1 MEQAYPDILT
11 NNMQAQFVRG
21 GLNTR
26 KDILDRVLNRIITI
40 EMVCANVRLT
50 PNKTFDLKD
59 EDTKF
64 FADEL
69 KKAKVKYEI
78 GKEETSQGEVYVT
91 ISGPKESW
99 LKILPMW
106 DASGR
111 DEKELAKELKNWDG
125 DEDELWEV
133 IC

>member
-1 MEQAYPDILT
+1 MK
-11 NNMQAQFVRG
+11 AQFVRG

-40 EMVCANVRLT
+40 EMGCANVQLT
-50 PNKTFDLKD
+50 PNKTLDLKD
-59 EDTKF
+59 EETKF
-64 FADEL
+64 FVDEL
-69 KKAKVKYEI
+69 KKAKVKF
-78 GKEETSQGEVYVT
+78 KVTGEDRQLIYVT
-91 ISGPKESW
+91 ISGPKEAW

-111 DEKELAKELKNWDG
+111 EEKELAKELKNWDG
-125 DEDELWEV
+125 NEDELWEI